1 MLSSEAG
8 EFRGCFSPVTIKLI
22 KTTKKTTTNKMTTQL
37 RILNALTKL
46 VLTGD
51 ELIIMTILMIHYQ
64 KNFDKGSALVLKTTI
79 KDIQLKYSISYK
91 KVKAALLSLKEK
103 ELIGLK
109 IIKKEGIEIYASI
122 KLR

>member
-1 MLSSEAG
+1 
-8 EFRGCFSPVTIKLI
+8 
-22 KTTKKTTTNKMTTQL
+22 MTTQL

-64 KNFDKGSALVLKTTI
+64 KHFDKGSALVLKTTI

-91 KVKAALLSLKEK
+91 KVKAALTSLKEK

-109 IIKKEGIEIYASI
+109 INSNGGIEIYASP
-122 KLR
+122 KCK

>member
-1 MLSSEAG
+1 
-8 EFRGCFSPVTIKLI
+8 
-22 KTTKKTTTNKMTTQL
+22 MTTQL

-79 KDIQLKYSISYK
+79 KDIQLK
-91 KVKAALLSLKEK
+91 
-103 ELIGLK
+103 
-109 IIKKEGIEIYASI
+109 
-122 KLR
+122 